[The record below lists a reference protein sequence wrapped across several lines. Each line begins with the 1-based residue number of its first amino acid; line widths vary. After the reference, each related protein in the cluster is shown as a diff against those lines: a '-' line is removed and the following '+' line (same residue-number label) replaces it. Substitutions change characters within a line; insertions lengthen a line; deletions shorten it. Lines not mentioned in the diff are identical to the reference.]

1 MKTIQRFL
9 IMTVFFAVP
18 LFSTAQEADKNQVI
32 VKFATSIDCDD
43 CVNTIMGSLPKE
55 KGVKDVKCDLK
66 TKEVTVKYQKEKTSP
81 EQLQRSLEKLGY
93 TAKEVKET
101 APAPAKKN

>member
-1 MKTIQRFL
+1 MKTIQKIL
-9 IMTVFFAVP
+9 LTTLLLSIP
-18 LFSTAQEADKNQVI
+18 LVLPAQEKNKGPQS
-32 VKFATSIDCDD
+32 VKFATSIDCED
-43 CVNTIMGSLPKE
+43 CVNTIMSNLPKE

-66 TKEVTVKYQKEKTSP
+66 TKEVTVKYQGEKTNP

-101 APAPAKKN
+101 VPVPAKKD